1 MQSTKTS
8 DKRVDSRHD
17 CRVRLTLQ
25 EETAPDNRLEAV
37 ALNASRGGVLIEA
50 ARPLWPGMEFRILPE
65 PAAATVEWAAESAT
79 VRWCIVDRAPGRKAL
94 YLAGLQFRLPAPAS
108 RPACRLR
115 VLPSRP
121 TP

>member
-8 DKRVDSRHD
+8 DKRADSRHD

-25 EETAPDNRLEAV
+25 EESGLEDRLQAV
-37 ALNASRGGVLIEA
+37 ALNVSRGGVLIEA
-50 ARPLWPGMEFRILPE
+50 ACPLWPGMEFRILPE
-65 PAAATVEWAAESAT
+65 PDAAPVEWAAESAT